1 MLELLARFIRGADP
15 WVFVGKEHWSD
26 VLGEKVE
33 TVIEQLRRGGALEL
47 APPAL
52 RLAHRYSAND
62 LRFLLEERGIETS
75 GSRDDLI
82 RRLLARDPSGAR
94 LLAKD
99 INVLVLSAEG
109 KKHVLRYVRAE
120 KARRE
125 EAERR
130 SHAALLQEDPM
141 RAALTVAE
149 FQRDS
154 VFSRGVG
161 VAFHDDDQTENVT
174 ILQNLYE
181 NTPALLNACED
192 AVLRQLRPAAG
203 MAFLWNREDAAPWIP
218 ADIEIT
224 NVLGATVICDML
236 IAHARFLSERE
247 HLRESLA
254 DTFEIQTLDD
264 GQSCGACREL
274 RGTQYTIDALPEL
287 PHAQCTS
294 PRGCRCF
301 VIVSQPGF

>member
-1 MLELLARFIRGADP
+1 MLELLARFIGGADP
-15 WVFVGKEHWSD
+15 WVFVGREHWSD

-47 APPAL
+47 APLAL

-62 LRFLLEERGIETS
+62 LRFLLGERGIETS
-75 GSRDDLI
+75 GSRDNLI
-82 RRLLARDPSGAR
+82 RRLLARDPDGAR
-94 LLAKD
+94 LLAED
-99 INVLVLSAEG
+99 INVLVLSVEA

-125 EAERR
+125 EAERS

-161 VAFHDDDQTENVT
+161 VAFHDDDQSENVA
-174 ILQNLYE
+174 ILQNLFE
-181 NTPALLNACED
+181 ETPALLKTSRAAD
-192 AVLRQLRPAAG
+192 LRQLRPAAG
-203 MAFLWNREDAAPWIP
+203 MAFLWGREDAAPWIP
-218 ADIEIT
+218 GDIEIT
-224 NVLGATVICDML
+224 GALGAAVICDML
-236 IAHARFLSERE
+236 IAHARFLAERE
-247 HLRESLA
+247 HLRHATA
-254 DTFEIQTLDD
+254 DSFEIQTLDD
-264 GQSCGACREL
+264 GGSCPACHAL
-274 RGTQYTIDALPEL
+274 RGTQYTLDSLPEL
-287 PHAQCTS
+287 PHARCTS
-294 PRGCRCF
+294 PRGCRCR

>member
-15 WVFVGKEHWSD
+15 WVFVGREHWND

-75 GSRDDLI
+75 GSRDEMI
-82 RRLLARDPSGAR
+82 RRFLARDPDGVR
-94 LLAKD
+94 LLTED
-99 INVLVLSAEG
+99 INVLMLSAEG

-120 KARRE
+120 RARRE
-125 EAERR
+125 EAERK
-130 SHAALLQEDPM
+130 SHVALLQEDPM

-161 VAFHDDDQTENVT
+161 VAFHDGDQSENVA
-174 ILQNLYE
+174 ILQNLFEKTPGLFE
-181 NTPALLNACED
+181 NCGD
-192 AVLRQLRPAAG
+192 AVLRGLRPAAG
-203 MAFLWNREDAAPWIP
+203 MAFLWGREDATPWIP
-218 ADIEIT
+218 GDIEIPGT
-224 NVLGATVICDML
+224 LSAAVICDML
-236 IAHARFLSERE
+236 LAHARFLSELE
-247 HLRESLA
+247 HLRHSNA

-264 GQSCGACREL
+264 DGSCPACNAL
-274 RGTQYTIDALPEL
+274 RGTQYTLDSLPEL
-287 PHAQCTS
+287 PHAHCTS
-294 PRGCRCF
+294 PRGCRCR
-301 VIVSQPGF
+301 VVVSQPGF